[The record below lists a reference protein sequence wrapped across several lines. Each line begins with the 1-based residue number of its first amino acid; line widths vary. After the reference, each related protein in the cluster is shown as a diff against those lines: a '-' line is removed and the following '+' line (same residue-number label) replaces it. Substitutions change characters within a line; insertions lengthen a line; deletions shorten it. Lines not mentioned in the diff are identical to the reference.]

1 MSEYE
6 TRDNSGAIFK
16 NDRKEQENQPD
27 YKGSA
32 RVGGVDYWVSVWL
45 KTSQNGVK
53 FMSTAYTAKDVQAAA
68 AQAPKSDNMTMEEL
82 DSDIPF

>member
-53 FMSTAYTAKDVQAAA
+53 FMSTAYTPKEPI
-68 AQAPKSDNMTMEEL
+68 QAPMPASNPQNMTMEEL